1 MEEARSH
8 QLGYGD
14 FWRPRSGGYDR
25 LTRAGVGGGTRATIA
40 CYDRAAL
47 CPRALACQVNME
59 ALGTW
64 RDLEALATGR
74 RTTDLR
80 PDEGTGG
87 DDGSVRD
94 LSRVDG
100 TTTTLLLDNNNLKQF
115 VFSQLQLR
123 ALHTLS
129 LSSNRL
135 RCLDPGIASFAAS
148 LTVLKLECNALR
160 SLPGATCDLGRLEV
174 LWLGCNELEELPAR
188 LGRLGR
194 LRELCVD
201 TNKLR
206 TLPPSLGDLRLLET
220 LSAETNMLRE
230 LPVAA

>member
-1 MEEARSH
+1 
-8 QLGYGD
+8 
-14 FWRPRSGGYDR
+14 
-25 LTRAGVGGGTRATIA
+25 
-40 CYDRAAL
+40 
-47 CPRALACQVNME
+47 ME

-80 PDEGTGG
+80 PDEGTDGDGG
-87 DDGSVRD
+87 SERD
-94 LSRVDG
+94 LSSVDG
-100 TTTTLLLDNNNLKQF
+100 TTTTLLLDNNNLKKF

-129 LSSNRL
+129 LSSNQL

-160 SLPGATCDLGRLEV
+160 SLPGTTCELGRLEV

-188 LGRLGR
+188 LGRLSR

-201 TNKLR
+201 TNQLR
-206 TLPPSLGDLRLLET
+206 TLPPSLGDLLLLET

-230 LPVAA
+230 LPAAA